1 MGVIS
6 LLLPLLIILL
16 VPCLAV
22 LIFCARQKPRW
33 PYFLAALLGA
43 VAFSHLGLILG
54 SMVWSRFSDMPLLEV
69 GGAAFIGGI
78 LGACAGPAVVNC
90 FLGPAERK
98 AGARTGMV
106 IGFPAGA
113 LLALLAT
120 AFVRSW
126 GVGYFEDPWVWA
138 LGVLGGSVFGAAVG
152 GLIGPYAGESWRRR
166 AAAGRR

>member
-1 MGVIS
+1 ME
-6 LLLPLLIILL
+6 LLLFIFISLL

-22 LIFCARQKPRW
+22 LIFCALQKPRW

-78 LGACAGPAVVNC
+78 LGACAGPAVVAC
-90 FLGPAERK
+90 FLGPADRR

-138 LGVLGGSVFGAAVG
+138 LGVLGGSVFGAAAG
-152 GLIGPYAGESWRRR
+152 GLIGSYVGEAWKRD
-166 AAAGRR
+166 AAAGQR